1 MLLGISTAVAVI
13 FSILGYIANRKPAF
27 AVNAGIAKAMEE
39 KWYIDDLYDA
49 IIVRPLRS
57 LSLMMDRY
65 AERMGID
72 AVVNGVGKGV
82 RWGGDR
88 VRLLQSGQV
97 GFYIFILV
105 IGMTVLFAVS
115 FIWNK

>member
-1 MLLGISTAVAVI
+1 MMLAD
-13 FSILGYIANRKPAF
+13 NR
-27 AVNAGIAKAMEE
+27 GIAKAMEE
-39 KWYIDDLYDA
+39 KWYIDELYDA
-49 IIVRPLRS
+49 IIVRPIRS
-57 LSLMMDRY
+57 LSVVMDKF

-115 FIWNK
+115 FIWNN